1 MALEFKVY
9 ERTQTAVSNT
19 LGTIEEIAGL
29 DGSIGFV
36 PSNFANSEKRVIVVI
51 NKADGT
57 STQITCSQAV
67 SDGLRAKEI
76 SLGQLKSFEVKEQIA
91 QSGEVY
97 NQITMPSAAQPMV
110 KYNLKDIK
118 AESFK
123 VRALSE
129 SDLSNL
135 LAISL

>member
-19 LGTIEEIAGL
+19 LGTIEEIAGAE
-29 DGSIGFV
+29 GSIGFV
-36 PSNFANSEKRVIVVI
+36 PSNFANSERRVIVVI

-123 VRALSE
+123 VKTLSE
-129 SDLSNL
+129 ADLSNL
-135 LAISL
+135 LAVSL

>member
-9 ERTQTAVSNT
+9 ERAQTATGNS
-19 LGTIEEIAGL
+19 LGTIESIIGEN
-29 DGSIGFV
+29 GSIGIV
-36 PSNFANSEKRVIVVI
+36 PSNFSNSEKRVIIVLEKE
-51 NKADGT
+51 NGT

-97 NQITMPSAAQPMV
+97 NQITMPSAVQPMV

-118 AESFK
+118 AETFK
-123 VRALSE
+123 VKTLSE
-129 SDLSNL
+129 ADLNNL
-135 LAISL
+135 LAVSL

>member
-19 LGTIEEIAGL
+19 LGTIEEIAGK
-29 DGSIGFV
+29 DGSIGIV

-57 STQITCSQAV
+57 SAQITCSQAV

-76 SLGQLKSFEVKEQIA
+76 SIGQLKSFEVKEQIA

-118 AESFK
+118 TETFK
-123 VRALSE
+123 VNTLSE
-129 SDLSNL
+129 ADLSNL
-135 LAISL
+135 LAVSL